1 MPIWRVIRRWPIER
15 LVAYYGRELGGLHLP
30 FNFALL
36 RTPWRARTLATLINE
51 YEWALPPG
59 GWPNWVLGNHDSPRI
74 ASRVGERQVRCAA
87 MLLLTLRGTPTLYYG
102 DEIGMP
108 QSTLGPDEI
117 RDPFER
123 RVPGLGVGRD
133 GCRTPMQWSEEKYA
147 GFSSVPP
154 WLQVEP
160 DYRDRNVASE
170 NEVATSLLQLYR
182 RLIALRRKY
191 RALRAGSY
199 RAVIA
204 AGELLLFVR
213 ECEDERLLVALNL
226 GDEPTSVSFPGGGL
240 SGHVL
245 LSSFCDRDVEPAD
258 ASIELRPDEGVIIK
272 LHAGAVLPD

>member
-1 MPIWRVIRRWPIER
+1 
-15 LVAYYGRELGGLHLP
+15 
-30 FNFALL
+30 
-36 RTPWRARTLATLINE
+36 
-51 YEWALPPG
+51 
-59 GWPNWVLGNHDSPRI
+59 
-74 ASRVGERQVRCAA
+74 

-147 GFSSVPP
+147 GFSSAPP
-154 WLQVEP
+154 WLPVEP

-226 GDEPTSVSFPGGGL
+226 GDEPTSVSFPVGGL
-240 SGHVL
+240 RGHVL
-245 LSSFCDRDVEPAD
+245 LSSFCDRDFEPAD
-258 ASIELRPDEGVIIK
+258 ASIELRPDEGVIIE